1 MRSRPQSHNVLTSTE
16 VCAWLQI
23 HSQTL
28 YRLIR
33 HHGFPCFRMGSD
45 YRFNVE
51 QVEQWARDQE
61 RALSEKR
68 TRERS

>member
-1 MRSRPQSHNVLTSTE
+1 
-16 VCAWLQI
+16 
-23 HSQTL
+23 
-28 YRLIR
+28 
-33 HHGFPCFRMGSD
+33 MGSD